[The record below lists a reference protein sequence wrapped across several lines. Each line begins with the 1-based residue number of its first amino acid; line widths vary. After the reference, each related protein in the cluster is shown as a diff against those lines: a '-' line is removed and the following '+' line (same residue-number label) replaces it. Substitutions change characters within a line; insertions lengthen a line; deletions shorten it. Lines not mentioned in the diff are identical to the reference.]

1 MTYSELAIA
10 SVVLVIALDLL
21 VIRTRL
27 LGTLRFWFSY
37 AIVFSFQLLTNSWL
51 TGNNIVMYERSSYG
65 GFASRTL
72 PSRISF
78 LASRSS
84 WGRSSFGECSPGGTR
99 GAGAQTKKKATEP
112 PASDNASAR
121 FPESLLTLGK
131 RGRRSSS
138 LRFSND

>member
-51 TGNNIVMYERSSYG
+51 TGNNIVMYDEEFIWGVRLANAPVEDLLFGFSLILGTLIIWRVLTRRDER
-65 GFASRTL
+65 R
-72 PSRISF
+72 
-78 LASRSS
+78 
-84 WGRSSFGECSPGGTR
+84 GRSDEKESDRTPSF
-99 GAGAQTKKKATEP
+99 
-112 PASDNASAR
+112 
-121 FPESLLTLGK
+121 
-131 RGRRSSS
+131 
-138 LRFSND
+138 